1 MYEPENK
8 KLQKVTIRR
17 LFAGLLAVCLISIL
31 YFKVLTGYHTAMR
44 FAETDKLSAIKIK
57 SADVSPFEKWIVV
70 TSIHPPT
77 DDVKYLAQLP
87 GWRVVVVGDV
97 KSPANWSFL
106 NCDFL
111 SIEKQQ
117 LLNFKITDS
126 LPYKSYARKN
136 IGYLYA
142 ILNGAKY
149 IYETDDDNRPSD
161 NLDGFIY
168 TPETSGLMYAG
179 KKLFNPYQHFG
190 QSTLWPRGYPLSK
203 IGAANSRSYWLSN
216 SWTSPTIQQGTVNGD
231 PDVDAIF
238 RLTRKSVT
246 SPLNVTF
253 DFHAPPV
260 LVPQGV
266 FSPFNSQ
273 NTLFH
278 KRAFWALLIP
288 TGTTFRMCD
297 IWRGYWAQRLMWEIG
312 DRLAFFPP
320 NAHQNRSAHSYME
333 DAEDEK
339 DMYFQTDTLIDFLTN
354 WTCPSSMTFFQCV
367 LKLTSDMADKH
378 FWISE
383 EIELTSR
390 WLEDLLDLGYP
401 EPKRVRNILS
411 DYETLKLDNVNIG
424 NDNNYKNPTPFTKI
438 TFIPVEQKSPQV
450 AASNEEDSI
459 PQKAF
464 KSLSKICPNITT
476 MVSGLNSTLS
486 SNYYY
491 DILLVIVF
499 NWPGFYSN
507 VRYLDALYGQ
517 VFPNIIYCG
526 DNASLFAEQTQH
538 LGKQFSFIDEPLDS
552 GTVNYMCAV
561 RAIEMNFYV
570 KGFLIMGDD
579 VLFKHWAF
587 LNSSKDH
594 FWTTFEGRYI
604 SINISQ
610 SNHRWFWWNSEKGKE
625 AFDKTLEDLKS
636 NLSIPQFINSTSLF
650 LDSLW
655 TFTGSSDLIEAAI
668 CDVYYIPASKRLQTS
683 WFMKK
688 FHQNRV
694 FSEIVVPT
702 VVRGLE
708 TKKDLV
714 RMNGSSLWK
723 GRREKPFR
731 FYSKVQHFLHPMK
744 LTDPVTFLDMCT
756 MYVPDILRCR
766 AGSNKWTRQKN
777 GSSQSNTGRH
787 QSTPQFNRT
796 KEIKPLIR
804 DIDSVSRR
812 WRGQQSWP
820 SRINTIPTANR
831 EGSRHRFLAS
841 SSFSNY
847 TSPPLTASGILKL
860 INSSRMAFVQPP
872 NTPTPCIQRGRQRD

>member
-1 MYEPENK
+1 
-8 KLQKVTIRR
+8 
-17 LFAGLLAVCLISIL
+17 
-31 YFKVLTGYHTAMR
+31 
-44 FAETDKLSAIKIK
+44 
-57 SADVSPFEKWIVV
+57 
-70 TSIHPPT
+70 
-77 DDVKYLAQLP
+77 DVKYLAQLP

-106 NCDFL
+106 NCEFL

-161 NLDGFIY
+161 HLEGFIY

-190 QSTLWPRGYPLSK
+190 QSTL
-203 IGAANSRSYWLSN
+203 LSN
-216 SWTSPTIQQGTVNGD
+216 SWTSPTIQQGTVDGD

-253 DFHAPPV
+253 DSHAPPV

-278 KRAFWALLIP
+278 ERAFWALLIP

-378 FWISE
+378 FWKSE

-390 WLEDLLDLGYP
+390 WLEDLLELGYP

-411 DYETLKLDNVNIG
+411 DYETLKLENVNIN
-424 NDNNYKNPTPFTKI
+424 NDNAYKNPTPFTNI

-450 AASNEEDSI
+450 AALNEEDPI

-476 MVSGLNSTLS
+476 MVS
-486 SNYYY
+486 
-491 DILLVIVF
+491 
-499 NWPGFYSN
+499 GFYSN

-526 DNASLFAEQTQH
+526 DNASLFVEQTQH
-538 LGKQFSFIDEPLDS
+538 LGKQFSFIEEPLDS

-561 RAIEMNFYV
+561 RAIEMNFSV

-636 NLSIPQFINSTSLF
+636 NLSIPHFINSTSLF

-714 RMNGSSLWK
+714 RINGSSLWK

-744 LTDPVTFLDMCT
+744 LTNPVTFLHMC
-756 MYVPDILRCR
+756 
-766 AGSNKWTRQKN
+766 A
-777 GSSQSNTGRH
+777 
-787 QSTPQFNRT
+787 
-796 KEIKPLIR
+796 
-804 DIDSVSRR
+804 
-812 WRGQQSWP
+812 
-820 SRINTIPTANR
+820 
-831 EGSRHRFLAS
+831 
-841 SSFSNY
+841 
-847 TSPPLTASGILKL
+847 
-860 INSSRMAFVQPP
+860 
-872 NTPTPCIQRGRQRD
+872 

>member
-1 MYEPENK
+1 MDILLDINHQRTTTR
-8 KLQKVTIRR
+8 KLFV
-17 LFAGLLAVCLISIL
+17 GLLLVCLVGIL
-31 YFKVLTGYHTAMR
+31 YVNVFSVEMR
-44 FAETDKLSAIKIK
+44 FSETDILPPLKRTKNATHV
-57 SADVSPFEKWIVV
+57 APFEKWIVV

-97 KSPANWSFL
+97 KSPANWSYQ

-111 SIEKQQ
+111 SIGRQK

-136 IGYLYA
+136 LGYLYA
-142 ILNGAKY
+142 ILNGAKF

-161 NLDGFIY
+161 NLEGFIY
-168 TPETSGLMYAG
+168 TPETPGLMYAG

-203 IGAANSRSYWLSN
+203 IGAVNVRSYWLSS

-238 RLTRKSVT
+238 RLTRKSET

-253 DFHAPPV
+253 HSHAPPV

-278 KRAFWALLIP
+278 ERAFWALLIP

-339 DMYFQTDTLIDFLTN
+339 DMYFQTDFLIDFLTN

-367 LKLTSDMADKH
+367 LKLTTDMADKH
-378 FWISE
+378 FWKSE

-390 WLEDLLDLGYP
+390 WLEDLLELGYP
-401 EPKRVRNILS
+401 EPTRVIEVLTLS
-411 DYETLKLDNVNIG
+411 DNETLKLEDYNIFHYDIFQQKTLLS
-424 NDNNYKNPTPFTKI
+424 NI

-450 AASNEEDSI
+450 TTSNSQDSG
-459 PQKAF
+459 PQKAYE
-464 KSLSKICPNITT
+464 SLSKICPNITK
-476 MVSGLNSTLS
+476 MVIAPTDTFY
-486 SNYYY
+486 SNNFF

-499 NWPGFYSN
+499 NKPGFYSN

-526 DNASLFAEQTQH
+526 DNATQFVEQTQH
-538 LGKQFSFIDEPLDS
+538 LGKQFSFIDVPLDR
-552 GTVNYMCAV
+552 GLVGYMCAV
-561 RAIEMNFYV
+561 RAIEMNFNV

-579 VLFKHWAF
+579 VLFKHWEFFNA
-587 LNSSKDH
+587 SRDH
-594 FWTTFEGRYI
+594 FWATFEGGYI
-604 SINISQ
+604 VINITQ
-610 SNHRWFWWNSEKGKE
+610 PIHWWTWWPSNTGKQ
-625 AFDKTLEDLKS
+625 AFDKTVEDLRHYP
-636 NLSIPQFINSTSLF
+636 NVPTYINSTSLF

-655 TFTGSSDLIEAAI
+655 NFTGSAELIEGCI
-668 CDVYYIPASKRLQTS
+668 SDIYYIPAVKRLQTS
-683 WFMKK
+683 WYFKTFYK
-688 FHQNRV
+688 HRV
-694 FSEIVVPT
+694 FLEIAVPT
-702 VVRGLE
+702 VIRGLE
-708 TKKDLV
+708 TRNDLV
-714 RMNGSSLWK
+714 LIHGKSLW
-723 GRREKPFR
+723 GGEHLNPFR
-731 FYSKVQHFLHPMK
+731 IYPTVTHFFHPMK
-744 LTDPVTFLDMCT
+744 LTEPQNFHDICNI
-756 MYVPDILRCR
+756 YVPDILRY
-766 AGSNKWTRQKN
+766 
-777 GSSQSNTGRH
+777 
-787 QSTPQFNRT
+787 
-796 KEIKPLIR
+796 
-804 DIDSVSRR
+804 
-812 WRGQQSWP
+812 
-820 SRINTIPTANR
+820 
-831 EGSRHRFLAS
+831 
-841 SSFSNY
+841 SF
-847 TSPPLTASGILKL
+847 GITL
-860 INSSRMAFVQPP
+860 N
-872 NTPTPCIQRGRQRD
+872 

>member
-1 MYEPENK
+1 
-8 KLQKVTIRR
+8 
-17 LFAGLLAVCLISIL
+17 
-31 YFKVLTGYHTAMR
+31 MR
-44 FAETDKLSAIKIK
+44 FAETDKLPAIKIK
-57 SADVSPFEKWIVV
+57 STDISPFEKWIVV

-117 LLNFKITDS
+117 LLNFKITGS
-126 LPYKSYARKN
+126 LPYKSYARKD

-149 IYETDDDNRPSD
+149 IYETDDDNRPSG
-161 NLDGFIY
+161 NLEGFIY
-168 TPETSGLMYAG
+168 TPETPGLMYAG

-238 RLTRKSVT
+238 RLTRKSIT

-253 DFHAPPV
+253 DSHAPPV

-278 KRAFWALLIP
+278 ERAFWALLIP

-339 DMYFQTDTLIDFLTN
+339 DMYFQTDTLIDFLTY

-367 LKLTSDMADKH
+367 LKLTTDMVVKH
-378 FWISE
+378 FWKSE

-390 WLEDLLDLGYP
+390 WLEDLLELGYP
-401 EPKRVRNILS
+401 EPKRVRNIIS
-411 DYETLKLDNVNIG
+411 DYETLKLDNVNIS
-424 NDNNYKNPTPFTKI
+424 NDNAYKNPTSFTNI
-438 TFIPVEQKSPQV
+438 TFISVEQKSPQV
-450 AASNEEDSI
+450 AASNEEDPI

-499 NWPGFYSN
+499 NLPGFYSN

-526 DNASLFAEQTQH
+526 DNASLFAEQTKH
-538 LGKQFSFIDEPLDS
+538 LGKQFSFIEEPLDR

-561 RAIEMNFYV
+561 RAIEMNFSV

-579 VLFKHWAF
+579 VLFKHWAL

-625 AFDKTLEDLKS
+625 AFDKTLEDLKI
-636 NLSIPQFINSTSLF
+636 NLSIPHFINSTSLF

-756 MYVPDILRCR
+756 MYVPDILRYSF
-766 AGSNKWTRQKN
+766 GITLLN
-777 GSSQSNTGRH
+777 NT
-787 QSTPQFNRT
+787 
-796 KEIKPLIR
+796 
-804 DIDSVSRR
+804 SV
-812 WRGQQSWP
+812 
-820 SRINTIPTANR
+820 
-831 EGSRHRFLAS
+831 
-841 SSFSNY
+841 
-847 TSPPLTASGILKL
+847 
-860 INSSRMAFVQPP
+860 
-872 NTPTPCIQRGRQRD
+872 